1 MVKQTNLIL
10 DLKDLERKQIDVDE
24 FLLMYLI
31 YKNTFIFSVL
41 QKLVKEG
48 KIRSLN
54 SQQYALSDEY
64 KKFIEKSINTDVLH
78 PNNDE
83 KLTILANKLK
93 ELFPKGIKDG
103 TNNTWRGS
111 EQEIVAKLIK
121 LETKF
126 KIDLDIDEC
135 VAATKSYIDSFNGN
149 YRLMQTLKYFIL
161 KNINVA
167 GELEIKSELLAYIDF
182 CKQGAPETKQ
192 DDFLSFLR

>member
-1 MVKQTNLIL
+1 MTKQTNLVL
-10 DLKDLERKQIDVDE
+10 NLKDLERKGVELDE

-31 YKNTFIFSVL
+31 YKNTFISSTL
-41 QKLVKEG
+41 QRLVNEK
-48 KIRSLN
+48 KIRVLN
-54 SQQYALSDEY
+54 AYQFALSDEY
-64 KKFIEKSINTDVLH
+64 KDFVEKSINSDILH
-78 PNNDE
+78 PNNEE
-83 KLTILANKLK
+83 KLTVLANKLR

-126 KIDLDIDEC
+126 KLDLDVDSC

-149 YRLMQTLKYFIL
+149 YRLMQTLKYFIM

-167 GELEIKSELLAYIDF
+167 GEVEVKSELLAYLDYLQ
-182 CKQGAPETKQ
+182 QGEPVVRQ
-192 DDFLSFLR
+192 DDWLSSLK

>member
-182 CKQGAPETKQ
+182 YKQGAPVTRQ
-192 DDFLSFLR
+192 DDFLSELK

>member
-1 MVKQTNLIL
+1 MTKQTNLL
-10 DLKDLERKQIDVDE
+10 LNLKDLERKGVELDE

-31 YKNTFIFSVL
+31 YKNTFISSTL
-41 QKLVKEG
+41 QRLVNEK
-48 KIRSLN
+48 KIRVLN
-54 SQQYALSDEY
+54 AYQFALSDEY
-64 KKFIEKSINTDVLH
+64 KDFVEKSINSDILH
-78 PNNDE
+78 PNNEE
-83 KLTILANKLK
+83 KLTVLANKLR

-111 EQEIVAKLIK
+111 EQEIIAKLIK

-126 KIDLDIDEC
+126 KLDLDVDSC

-167 GELEIKSELLAYIDF
+167 GEVEIKSELLAYLDF
-182 CKQGAPETKQ
+182 LKQGEPVTRK
-192 DDFLSFLR
+192 DDWLTTLK